1 MGERVGVTP
10 HTSSEKRNQKVDAE
24 MKGKSYVMSTKLGRN
39 SLVKPLRDSEEKQN
53 KAGMSLGVRG
63 LDLLGFI

>member
-1 MGERVGVTP
+1 MRAGVTP

-24 MKGKSYVMSTKLGRN
+24 MKGKSYIMSTKLGRN
-39 SLVKPLRDSEEKQN
+39 SLVKPLRDSKEKKN

-63 LDLLGFI
+63 LDLPGFI